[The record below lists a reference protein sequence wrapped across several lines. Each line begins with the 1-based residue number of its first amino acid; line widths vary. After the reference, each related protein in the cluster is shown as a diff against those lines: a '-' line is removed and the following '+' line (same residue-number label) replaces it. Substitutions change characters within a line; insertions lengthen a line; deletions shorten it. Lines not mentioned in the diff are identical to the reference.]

1 MTPFRKQTSQVE
13 DDLLNSGK
21 PFSPPSSAPAWTH
34 EPGPWEVRLMISL
47 PAILVLL
54 VIGIGLANYF
64 LFDGMS
70 DSIGDTQRSLEQMYL
85 DNVQSGDRAQDA
97 ARLKTAIDNLNAART
112 ENLNHILVTLILFSI
127 LAVLCGIGLVLSIL
141 SPLRK
146 VTEAAASIAR
156 GDTQQRVHFKAGFEL
171 GQLGK
176 SFNSLVNFVNSMAE
190 QRDAYLNQGEATGWM
205 IVEADGRVTTIDPAG
220 LHLLGTTPGEVV
232 GKTLGE
238 IRATHPNLA
247 PAFLMFCEN
256 CAQAL
261 SQVEHKEKEA
271 ADRETLPLHPIEIEL
286 GEPNGASRTLSV
298 VSSLLYDEKNES
310 HAVMIHFRD
319 AAHLK
324 NLSELFSRTDQLA
337 ALGTFTMGLS
347 HELRNPMGVLK
358 GLTQLLQEKIAD
370 RSDCSPY
377 LTRIVREVDRL
388 DSLIRELYDF
398 SSSPLDQSETLDF
411 NRLVQMAV
419 QQTRQTLDS
428 TVLEG
433 KDVREEYAENLG
445 PVTLQGQRVIR
456 AIGAVLINAFEQMPA
471 GATLTVRTSSLNTA
485 LHSPVVLDITNTGS
499 TIDEKLL
506 DRVFEP
512 FYSSKQ
518 GGPGLGLAIAYQ
530 IVVQNHGQLT
540 VQSQPDQVR
549 FRFVFGK
556 APTAP
561 FRSENAI

>member
-1 MTPFRKQTSQVE
+1 MPPLQEKPPQNP
-13 DDLLNSGK
+13 DDLLDTGK
-21 PFSPPSSAPAWTH
+21 PVAPGGSPHAWTH
-34 EPGPWEVRLMISL
+34 EPGPWEARLMISL
-47 PAILVLL
+47 PAVLVLL

-64 LFDGMS
+64 TLDGVL
-70 DSIGDTQRSLEQMYL
+70 DSISDTRRSLELIYL
-85 DNVQSGDRAQDA
+85 ENTQTGNQPQETT
-97 ARLKTAIDNLNAART
+97 RLKTAIDNLKDT
-112 ENLNHILVTLILFSI
+112 SSENQNHILITLILFSI

-156 GDTQQRVHFKAGFEL
+156 GDTQQKVHFKAGFEL
-171 GQLGK
+171 GELGK

-190 QRDAYLNQGEATGWM
+190 QRDAYLNQGETTGWM
-205 IVEADGRVTTIDPAG
+205 IVEADGRVTTMDPAG
-220 LHLLGTTPGEVV
+220 LRLLGTQARDVI
-232 GKTLGE
+232 GKTLSE
-238 IRATHPNLA
+238 IRASQPALA

-261 SQVEHKEKEA
+261 SQVEYKEGESQ
-271 ADRETLPLHPIEIEL
+271 EQEILPLRPIEIEM
-286 GEPNGASRTLSV
+286 GETEGLPRTLSV
-298 VSSLLYDEKNES
+298 VSSLLRDEKNES

-319 AAHLK
+319 TAYLK

-337 ALGTFTMGLS
+337 ALGTFTVGLS
-347 HELRNPMGVLK
+347 HELRNPLGVLK

-398 SSSPLDQSETLDF
+398 SSSPLDQPETQDF

-419 QQTRQTLDS
+419 QHTRQMLEGTIQ
-428 TVLEG
+428 EG

-456 AIGAVLINAFEQMPA
+456 AINAVLTNAFEQMPV
-471 GATLTVRTSSLNTA
+471 GATLTLRTSSLNA
-485 LHSPVVLDITNTGS
+485 APHSPVVLDIVNTGS
-499 TIDEKLL
+499 TIDEKVL

-512 FYSSKQ
+512 FFSTKQ

-530 IVVQNHGQLT
+530 IVAQNHGQLT

-556 APTAP
+556 VPAAS
-561 FRSENAI
+561 FRVENGA